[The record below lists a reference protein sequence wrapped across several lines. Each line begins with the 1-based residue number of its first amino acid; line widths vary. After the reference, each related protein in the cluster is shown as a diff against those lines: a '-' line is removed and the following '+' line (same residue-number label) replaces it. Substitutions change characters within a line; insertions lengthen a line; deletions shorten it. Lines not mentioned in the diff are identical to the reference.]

1 MLEFFETNI
10 PDPHHWTL
18 NSKQNWTNCCNKCKS
33 SCRDV
38 FLEFITTNTPDP
50 HHWTLNTCFGAFLP
64 VWVHLEPF
72 RYYTKLEAKRDK
84 LVQLMQQFVP
94 RCFVRIFRDEC
105 SRSTPL
111 DPKLMFLC
119 VSLRLRAFGTIL
131 LQHETCCKTSQTG
144 AINEKVR
151 AAMSCLNFSQQTLPI
166 NTIRP

>member
-38 FLEFITTNTPDP
+38 FLEFYTTNTPDP

-72 RYYTKLEAKRDK
+72 RYYTKLEAKWDK

-94 RCFVRIFRDEC
+94 RCFVRIFRNEC

-111 DPKLMFLC
+111 DPKLRVWC
-119 VSLRLRAFGTIL
+119 VSFHLGAFGTVSL
-131 LQHETCCKTSQTG
+131 LHKTCCKTSQTG
-144 AINEKVR
+144 AINAKVR
-151 AAMSCLNFSQQTLPI
+151 AAMSC
-166 NTIRP
+166 